1 MRFQNMHLWICMFDC
16 CICSSSGS
24 SSTTTHPHTLSITKT
39 IHTSIHG
46 SDSTRVCT
54 QVKCNN
60 MSTEWRRNHHQQQQ
74 NHLYSHRA
82 PLETQRTSD
91 CKINPHNDTT
101 PHLPPTTTTSY
112 NHVQHDDEDNDSNSS
127 RSSSF
132 PFRSGGCCC
141 CCWWYLE
148 PTNLGRPL
156 NNGCY

>member
-1 MRFQNMHLWICMFDC
+1 MFDC

-60 MSTEWRRNHHQQQQ
+60 MSTEWRRYHHQQQQ

-101 PHLPPTTTTSY
+101 RPHIFPRLRLRHTIMFNMMMRITTATAAEAPAFLLG
-112 NHVQHDDEDNDSNSS
+112 VVVVVVVVAGDI
-127 RSSSF
+127 
-132 PFRSGGCCC
+132 
-141 CCWWYLE
+141 W
-148 PTNLGRPL
+148 NLLIWDAP
-156 NNGCY
+156 